1 MIDLRQ
7 EVKGASQRKG
17 NTMNEIEIQFFRKDI
32 QDWET
37 RYFFQG
43 TVAQAIKYM
52 ETEVVPQSPRG
63 RSEWRVR

>member
-1 MIDLRQ
+1 
-7 EVKGASQRKG
+7 
-17 NTMNEIEIQFFRKDI
+17 MNEVEIQFFRKDI

-52 ETEVVPQSPRG
+52 ETEVIPQSPRG